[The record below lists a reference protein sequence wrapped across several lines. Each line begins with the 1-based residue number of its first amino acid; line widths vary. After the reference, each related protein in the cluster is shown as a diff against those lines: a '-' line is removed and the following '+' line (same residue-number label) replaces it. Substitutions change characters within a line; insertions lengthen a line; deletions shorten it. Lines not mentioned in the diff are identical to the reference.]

1 MCQVTPKTNQ
11 IDRDLRAV
19 RETMGDRHVL
29 SRKQERLTRPMT
41 GQELAARW
49 REMNRTARGVA

>member
-11 IDRDLRAV
+11 IDRDMRAV

-41 GQELAARW
+41 GPLVADARL
-49 REMNRTARGVA
+49 